1 MELLE
6 ARLTEIRTKALES
19 PNCINGTHK
28 ITAKLSRKCNSFTFY
43 SQQENYASKIVMAGI
58 SESFNEAT
66 LWKAQYSIEH
76 NVTLYCDVHNNPA
89 LLFESGFEILVIDSR
104 ELNSTSENLTLINA
118 ISISS
123 ILIFTDN
130 LEDN

>member
-1 MELLE
+1 
-6 ARLTEIRTKALES
+6 
-19 PNCINGTHK
+19 
-28 ITAKLSRKCNSFTFY
+28 
-43 SQQENYASKIVMAGI
+43 MAGI
-58 SESFNEAT
+58 LESFNEAT

-76 NVTLYCDVHNNPA
+76 NVTLYSDVHNNPA
-89 LLFESGFEILVIDSR
+89 LLFESGFEFLVIDSR